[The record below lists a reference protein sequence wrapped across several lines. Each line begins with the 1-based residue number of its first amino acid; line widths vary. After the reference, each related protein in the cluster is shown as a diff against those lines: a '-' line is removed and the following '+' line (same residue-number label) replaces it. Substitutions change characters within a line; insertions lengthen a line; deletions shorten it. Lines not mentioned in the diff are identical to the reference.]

1 MSSFIRSRIL
11 LIGVMTILVV
21 IGAVWVFGPG
31 AVQPIAQIPTLAAA
45 PEITFTP
52 PPDLSTL
59 AAQFP
64 RLAKILNNPELDSA
78 YKEFLLAF
86 ERGGADAAI
95 LLAQQRGLLTEDNQV
110 RITLVLDT
118 QDSAALV
125 TELTNLGV
133 NVRGTY
139 QDLIDI
145 SIPIELIVKTA
156 QSDDPGKVFDQ
167 ITQLNHVTGLQL
179 PQVKPQ
185 NSSDLLKA
193 DESPPYY
200 LPLASQPAGANFIDP
215 ITSEGVKFIQADV
228 WHAAGYTGHGV
239 KIGVLDQ
246 GFDSYRDLLGR
257 ELPITVTVKSF
268 VPGIDLGQTG
278 INHGAAVAEI
288 IHDVAP
294 DAEIFLAYYDGGD
307 VSMGN
312 AVDWLVSQGVQ
323 IISHSA
329 GGMAAPMDGTGR
341 DAEIVDRVT
350 SAGILWINSAGN
362 SANEHYRGA
371 FTDTDNDGV
380 HEYAPGKTL
389 LGFQSTGG
397 ATTQIVLDWNDWSVT
412 GTQALNLFLLDDQ
425 GSVLASSRNT
435 REGGHPPVQ
444 QIIFKFDASRT
455 YFVTIQGVNVTQPIR
470 LDLYVHPTL
479 NMELSDPTGSL
490 ATPGDAIG
498 ALSIGAVNWRNSVLE
513 PFSARGPTADGRIKP
528 DLVGPDGVS
537 NAVNAPDRFYGTS
550 AAAPHIAG
558 AAALI
563 WGAYPQA
570 SVADV
575 RQVIISS
582 TIDLLEPGADPL
594 TGYGELQL
602 PQPPPTPT
610 PLPPT
615 STPAP
620 GITITPAPTSTPI
633 KVVIAIPTIIRSR
646 PPINSGSSD
655 QSGLIL
661 IGIAVITIG
670 LAGSIG
676 FRSINR
682 SRTRSKSIKRSSKP
696 DRSIQ
701 LTCTHCG
708 RVNRATAI
716 YCTQCG
722 RPIGATVTATKCA
735 QCDHVLRPRA
745 KFCSNCGK
753 AA

>member
-11 LIGVMTILVV
+11 LIAVMTILVV

-31 AVQPIAQIPTLAAA
+31 AVQPIAPTPTLAPA
-45 PEITFTP
+45 PQITFVP

-78 YKEFLLAF
+78 YKEFLLAY
-86 ERGGADAAI
+86 ERGGADAAV
-95 LLAQQRGLLTEDNQV
+95 LLAQQRGLLTDDNQI

-118 QDSAALV
+118 QDSAGLQS
-125 TELTNLGV
+125 ELKNLGV
-133 NVRGTY
+133 NVRGAF

-156 QSDDPGKVFDQ
+156 QSDDPAKVFDQ
-167 ITQLNHVTGLQL
+167 ITGLEHVIGLQL

-185 NSSDLLKA
+185 NISHSLRA

-200 LPLASQPAGANFIDP
+200 LPLNSQPAGTNIIDP
-215 ITSEGVKFIQADV
+215 VTSEGVKFIRADV
-228 WHAAGYTGHGV
+228 WHTAGYTGQGV

-246 GFDSYRDLLGR
+246 GFDGYRDLLGR
-257 ELPITVTVKSF
+257 ELPLTVTVKSF
-268 VPGIDLGQTG
+268 VPGIDLDQTG

-294 DAEIFLAYYDGGD
+294 DAELYLAYYDGGD

-312 AVDWLVSQGVQ
+312 AVDWLESQGVQ

-341 DAEIVDRVT
+341 DAEIVDRVA
-350 SAGILWINSAGN
+350 SAGILWINSVGN

-380 HEYAPGKTL
+380 QEFAPGKTL
-389 LGFQSTGG
+389 LGFQSTSG
-397 ATTQIVLDWNDWSVT
+397 ATTQIVLDWNDWTLT
-412 GTQALNLFLLDDQ
+412 GTQALNLFLLNDQ

-435 REGGHPPVQ
+435 RDGGHPPVQ
-444 QIIFKFDASRT
+444 QIIFKFDDSRT
-455 YFVTIQGVNVTQPIR
+455 YFVTIQAVNVTQPAQ

-479 NMELSDPTGSL
+479 NLELSDPTGSL
-490 ATPGDAIG
+490 VTPGDAIG

-513 PFSARGPTADGRIKP
+513 PFSSRGPTNDGRIKP
-528 DLVGPDGVS
+528 NLVGPDGVS
-537 NAVNAPDRFYGTS
+537 NAVDAPDRFFGTS

-563 WGAYPQA
+563 WAAYPQA
-570 SVADV
+570 SASDV
-575 RQVIISS
+575 RQYIISS
-582 TIDLLEPGADPL
+582 TIDLLEPGADSL

-602 PQPPPTPT
+602 PEPPQTPT

-620 GITITPAPTSTPI
+620 GITLTPAPTSTPI
-633 KVVIAIPTIIRSR
+633 KVVIAIPTIVRSR
-646 PPINSGSSD
+646 PPINSESND
-655 QSGLIL
+655 QSSLIL

-676 FRSINR
+676 FRSIAR
-682 SRTRSKSIKRSSKP
+682 SRTRSKSIPRRADISP
-696 DRSIQ
+696 NI
-701 LTCTHCG
+701 CAHCG
-708 RVNRATAI
+708 RVNRSNAI
-716 YCTQCG
+716 YCAQCG
-722 RPIGATVTATKCA
+722 RPIGATITETKCA
-735 QCDHVLRPRA
+735 RCDHVLRSGA
-745 KFCSNCGK
+745 KFCSNCGNSV
-753 AA
+753 